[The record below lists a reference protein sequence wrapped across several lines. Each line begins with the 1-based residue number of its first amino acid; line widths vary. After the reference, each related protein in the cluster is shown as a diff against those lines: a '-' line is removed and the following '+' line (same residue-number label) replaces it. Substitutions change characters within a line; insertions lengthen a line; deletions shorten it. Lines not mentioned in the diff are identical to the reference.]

1 MDQIIRFIED
11 NNTII
16 IIASMAFNI
25 LLFIMLICN
34 YFITANLKDKYKKLI
49 KGTNGKNIEGILLQH
64 MEEVEVVKGEFQ
76 NYNRRLDVVNNR
88 VSFCLQKVGIVR
100 YNAFQDTG
108 SDLSFSI
115 AMLDDNN
122 DGVIITG
129 IHGRSETIS
138 YAKPIKGGKSNYSL
152 SVEELQAL
160 DRAKGKE
167 LDGLEKK
174 SSRRTKEAI

>member
-1 MDQIIRFIED
+1 LDQIIRFIED

-16 IIASMAFNI
+16 IVASMAFNI
-25 LLFIMLICN
+25 LLFIILIFN
-34 YFITANLKDKYKKLI
+34 YFVTANLKDKYKKLI
-49 KGTNGKNIEGILLQH
+49 KGTNGKKIEGILLQH

-76 NYNRRLDVVNNR
+76 QFNRRLDVINNR
-88 VSFCLQKVGIVR
+88 VSFCLQKIGIVR

-122 DGVIITG
+122 DGLILTG
-129 IHGRSETIS
+129 IHGRAETIS
-138 YAKPIKGGKSNYSL
+138 YAKPIKGGKSNYTL
-152 SVEELQAL
+152 SIEELQAL

-167 LDGLEKK
+167 LDGLGQTG
-174 SSRRTKEAI
+174 SRRSKEVV